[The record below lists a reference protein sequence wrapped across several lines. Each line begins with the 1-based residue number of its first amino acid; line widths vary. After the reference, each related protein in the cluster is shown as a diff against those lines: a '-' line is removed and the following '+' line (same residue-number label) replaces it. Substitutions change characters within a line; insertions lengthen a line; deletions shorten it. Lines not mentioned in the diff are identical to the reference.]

1 MSIAQRLGLRLKRAV
16 DATIG
21 TIAVL
26 LLSRIGRIDPGR
38 LANFAA
44 AFMRTVGP
52 WFPEHRVGRENL
64 QAAFP
69 EKPAVEIEAILS
81 GVWDNLGRLAAEFAH
96 LDRLWAEDRQIP
108 GAERVAFSQKA
119 LEIFEQLRS
128 DGKPALIFAAH
139 LANWEIPALAAAAL
153 GFDSTVLF
161 RLPNLGGVAE
171 AIVGRRVALMGQLI
185 RSGPDAPFRLARALE
200 AGSHVGMLVDQH
212 YTKGVDVMFFGRRCK
227 ANPLLAR
234 LARHYDC
241 PIHGVRIIR
250 MGNGKFRGEVTD
262 PIEAPRDPDGR
273 VNVEGTMQAITTVV
287 EQWVREHPEQWLWLH
302 RRWR

>member
-1 MSIAQRLGLRLKRAV
+1 MSIAQRLGLRLKRAA
-16 DATIG
+16 DATLG
-21 TIAVL
+21 GIAAL
-26 LLSRIGRIDPGR
+26 LLNVIGRIDPVR

-64 QAAFP
+64 KAAFP

-108 GAERVAFSQKA
+108 GAERVAFGRRA
-119 LEIFEQLRS
+119 LEIFEELRS

-153 GFDSTVLF
+153 GFVSTVLF

-171 AIVGRRVALMGQLI
+171 AIVRRRVALMGQLI
-185 RSGPDAPFRLARALE
+185 RSGPDAPVRLARALE

-212 YTKGVDVMFFGRRCK
+212 YTKGVDVTFFDRRCK

-250 MGNGKFRGEVTD
+250 IGNGKFRGEVTD
-262 PIEAPRDPDGR
+262 PIAVPRDPDGR
-273 VNVEGTMQAITTVV
+273 VSIQGTMQAITTVV

>member
-1 MSIAQRLGLRLKRAV
+1 MSIARRVGSRLKRAA

-26 LLSRIGRIDPGR
+26 LLNGIGRIDPGR

-44 AFMRTVGP
+44 ALMRTVGP

-64 QAAFP
+64 KAAFP
-69 EKPAVEIEAILS
+69 EKPAIEIEAILS

-108 GAERVAFSQKA
+108 GAERVAFGQKA

-171 AIVGRRVALMGQLI
+171 AIVARRVALMGPLI

-212 YTKGVDVMFFGRRCK
+212 YTKGVDVTFFDRRCK

-250 MGNGKFRGEVTD
+250 IGNGKFRGEVTD
-262 PIEAPRDPDGR
+262 PIEVPRDPDGR
-273 VNVEGTMQAITTVV
+273 VNVQGTMQAITTVV

>member
-1 MSIAQRLGLRLKRAV
+1 MSIAQRVGLRLKRVA
-16 DATIG
+16 DATLGAI
-21 TIAVL
+21 TAL
-26 LLSRIGRIDPGR
+26 LLDMIGRIDPVR

-64 QAAFP
+64 KAAFP
-69 EKPAVEIEAILS
+69 EKPAAEIEAILS

-96 LDRLWAEDRQIP
+96 LDRLWADDRQGP
-108 GAERVAFSQKA
+108 GAERVAFGPKGV
-119 LEIFEQLRS
+119 EIFEQLRS

-161 RLPNLGGVAE
+161 RLPNLGGVAD
-171 AIVGRRVALMGQLI
+171 AIVGKRVAHMGQLI
-185 RSGPDAPFRLARALE
+185 RTGPDAPFRLARALE

-212 YTKGVDVMFFGRRCK
+212 YTKGVDVMFFDRRCK

-250 MGNGKFRGEVTD
+250 IGNCQFRGEVTD
-262 PIEAPRDPDGR
+262 PIEVPRDPDGR
-273 VNVEGTMQAITTVV
+273 VNIQGTMQAITAVV

>member
-1 MSIAQRLGLRLKRAV
+1 MSIARRVGLRLKRAA

-26 LLSRIGRIDPGR
+26 LLNGIGRIDPGR

-44 AFMRTVGP
+44 ALMRTVGP
-52 WFPEHRVGRENL
+52 WFPEHRLGRENL
-64 QAAFP
+64 KAAFP
-69 EKPAVEIEAILS
+69 EKPAIEIEAILS

-108 GAERVAFSQKA
+108 GAERVAFGQKA

-171 AIVGRRVALMGQLI
+171 AIVARRVALMGPLI

-212 YTKGVDVMFFGRRCK
+212 YTKGVDVTFFDRRCK

-250 MGNGKFRGEVTD
+250 IGNGKFRGEVTD

-273 VNVEGTMQAITTVV
+273 VNVQGTMQAITTVV

>member
-1 MSIAQRLGLRLKRAV
+1 M
-16 DATIG
+16 DATMGAVAARLLDAIG
-21 TIAVL
+21 W
-26 LLSRIGRIDPGR
+26 IDPVG
-38 LANFAA
+38 LANCAA

-52 WFPEHRVGRENL
+52 YFPEHRVGRENL
-64 QAAFP
+64 KAAFP
-69 EKPAVEIEAILS
+69 EKPAAEIEAILL
-81 GVWDNLGRLAAEFAH
+81 GVWDNLGRFAAEFAH
-96 LDRLWAEDRQIP
+96 LERLWADDRQAGP
-108 GAERVAFSQKA
+108 ERVAFGQKG

-161 RLPNLGGVAE
+161 RLPNLGGLAE
-171 AIVGRRVALMGQLI
+171 AIVGRRLAHMGQLI
-185 RSGPDAPFRLARALE
+185 RTGPDAPFRLARALD

-212 YTKGVDVMFFGRRCK
+212 YTKGVDVMFFDRPCK

-241 PIHGVRIIR
+241 PVHGVRIIR
-250 MGNGKFRGEVTD
+250 IGNGQFRGEVTD
-262 PIEAPRDPDGR
+262 PIEVPRDPDGR
-273 VNVEGTMQAITTVV
+273 VNIQGTMQTITAVV
-287 EQWVREHPEQWLWLH
+287 EQWVREYPEQWLWLH

>member
-1 MSIAQRLGLRLKRAV
+1 M
-16 DATIG
+16 
-21 TIAVL
+21 L
-26 LLSRIGRIDPGR
+26 LLNLIGGIDPGR

-64 QAAFP
+64 EAAFP

-96 LDRLWAEDRQIP
+96 LDRLWAEDRQTP
-108 GAERVAFSQKA
+108 GAERVVFGPKA

-250 MGNGKFRGEVTD
+250 IGNGKFRGEVTD
-262 PIEAPRDPDGR
+262 PIEVPRDPNGR
-273 VNVEGTMQAITTVV
+273 VNVQGTMQAITTVV

>member
-1 MSIAQRLGLRLKRAV
+1 VGLRLKRAA
-16 DATIG
+16 DAMMAALT
-21 TIAVL
+21 TL
-26 LLSRIGRIDPGR
+26 LLDVIGWIDPVR

-44 AFMRTVGP
+44 TFMRTVGP
-52 WFPEHRVGRENL
+52 WFPEHRVGRDNL
-64 QAAFP
+64 KAAFP
-69 EKPAVEIEAILS
+69 EKPTAEIEAILS

-96 LDRLWAEDRQIP
+96 LDRLWVDDRQ
-108 GAERVAFSQKA
+108 ALRTERVAFGQKG

-171 AIVGRRVALMGQLI
+171 AIVGRRVAHMGQLI
-185 RSGPDAPFRLARALE
+185 RTGPDAPIRLARALD

-250 MGNGKFRGEVTD
+250 VGNGKFRGEVTD
-262 PIEAPRDPDGR
+262 PIEVPRDADGQ
-273 VNVEGTMQAITTVV
+273 VNVQGTMQAITTVV
-287 EQWVREHPEQWLWLH
+287 ERWVREHPEQWLWLH

>member
-1 MSIAQRLGLRLKRAV
+1 MSIARRVGLRLKRAA

-26 LLSRIGRIDPGR
+26 LLNGIGRIDPGR

-44 AFMRTVGP
+44 ALMRTVGP

-64 QAAFP
+64 KAAFP
-69 EKPAVEIEAILS
+69 EKPAIEIEAILS

-108 GAERVAFSQKA
+108 GAERVAFGQKA

-171 AIVGRRVALMGQLI
+171 AIVARRVALMGPLI

-212 YTKGVDVMFFGRRCK
+212 YTKGVDVTFFDRRCK

-250 MGNGKFRGEVTD
+250 IGNGKFRGEVTD
-262 PIEAPRDPDGR
+262 PIEVPRDPDGR
-273 VNVEGTMQAITTVV
+273 VNVQGTMQAITTVV

>member
-1 MSIAQRLGLRLKRAV
+1 MSIARRVGLRLKRAA

-26 LLSRIGRIDPGR
+26 LLNGIGRIDPGR

-44 AFMRTVGP
+44 ALMRTVGP

-64 QAAFP
+64 KAAFP
-69 EKPAVEIEAILS
+69 EKPAIEIEAILS

-108 GAERVAFSQKA
+108 GAERVAFGQKA

-171 AIVGRRVALMGQLI
+171 AIVARRVALMGPLI

-212 YTKGVDVMFFGRRCK
+212 YTKGVDVTFFDRRCK

-250 MGNGKFRGEVTD
+250 IGNGKFRGEVTD

-273 VNVEGTMQAITTVV
+273 VNVQGTMQAITTVV

>member
-1 MSIAQRLGLRLKRAV
+1 MSIARRVGLRLKRAA

-26 LLSRIGRIDPGR
+26 LLNGIGRIDPGR

-44 AFMRTVGP
+44 ALMRTVGP

-64 QAAFP
+64 KAAFP
-69 EKPAVEIEAILS
+69 EKPAIEIEAILS

-108 GAERVAFSQKA
+108 GAERVAFGQKA
-119 LEIFEQLRS
+119 LEIFERLRS

-171 AIVGRRVALMGQLI
+171 AIVARRVALMGPLI
-185 RSGPDAPFRLARALE
+185 RSSPDAPFRLARALE

-212 YTKGVDVMFFGRRCK
+212 YTKGVDVTFFDRRCK

-250 MGNGKFRGEVTD
+250 IGNGKFRGEVTD
-262 PIEAPRDPDGR
+262 PIEVPRDPDGR
-273 VNVEGTMQAITTVV
+273 VNVQGTMQAITTVV

>member
-1 MSIAQRLGLRLKRAV
+1 MSIAQRLGLRLKRAA
-16 DATIG
+16 DAAIG
-21 TIAVL
+21 ALAAL
-26 LLSRIGRIDPGR
+26 LLDCIGWIDPIR

-44 AFMRTVGP
+44 ALMRTVGP
-52 WFPEHRVGRENL
+52 WFPEHRVGQENL
-64 QAAFP
+64 KAAFP
-69 EKPAVEIEAILS
+69 EKTAAEIEAILS

-96 LDRLWAEDRQIP
+96 LERLWVDDRQGR
-108 GAERVAFSQKA
+108 GAERVAFGPRG
-119 LEIFEQLRS
+119 LEIFDELRS

-153 GFDSTVLF
+153 KFDSTVLF
-161 RLPNLGGVAE
+161 RVPNLGGLAE
-171 AIVGRRVALMGQLI
+171 AIVGRRVAYMGQLI
-185 RSGPDAPFRLARALE
+185 RTGPDAPFRLARALE

-212 YTKGVDVMFFGRRCK
+212 YTKGVDVVFFGRRCK

-250 MGNGKFRGEVTD
+250 LGNYQFRGEVTD
-262 PIEAPRDPDGR
+262 PIEVPRDPDGR
-273 VNVEGTMQAITTVV
+273 VNVQGTMQAITTVV
-287 EQWVREHPEQWLWLH
+287 EQWVREHPQQWLWVH